1 MMCYLIGFHKT
12 QGVPVI
18 ALLHNIVF
26 NVEENIM
33 SKKIKSF
40 DPNIPKDE
48 VDRLF
53 RKLKDTRLPEQPIV
67 PDAGW
72 DYGTV
77 DFITSLM
84 N

>member
-1 MMCYLIGFHKT
+1 MF
-12 QGVPVI
+12 
-18 ALLHNIVF
+18 
-26 NVEENIM
+26 EE
-33 SKKIKSF
+33 IKPF

-53 RKLKDTRLPEQPIV
+53 RKLTDTRLPEQSIV

-77 DFITSLM
+77 DFISTSK
-84 N
+84 NGY